1 MGSLLRIIGILFWGA
16 AIAALVNGFTWHPV
30 QNLLVFTGL
39 ASLGAFALRAARVE
53 DAKSPGPSSNFKKC
67 PDCAEA
73 IRPEARKCRFCG
85 YVFSDEEIYTDADFE
100 EPEETDAEA
109 AARYARG
116 GSSRMLFGRRMVSN
130 DEMEAK

>member
-16 AIAALVNGFTWHPV
+16 AVAALVSGFTWHPV
-30 QNLLVFTGL
+30 RNLLIFVGI
-39 ASLGAFALRAARVE
+39 ASLGSFALRAARVE

-67 PDCAEA
+67 PDCAEP

-85 YVFSDEEIYTDADFE
+85 YAFTAEEIYTDEDFE

-109 AARYARG
+109 AARYARS
-116 GSSRMLFGRRMVSN
+116 GSNWMLRGRRTLP
-130 DEMEAK
+130 DEPEDR